1 MNKYR
6 HFVPAS
12 QEWYNSIYTYNKN
25 YPKTIPV
32 ADILLMK
39 LFKCYFNYGIRLKFK
54 PVFSHLQSYL
64 KEGLLLASPQQK
76 KGSNCNWQAGKGL
89 PRLLLSKSGGGML
102 YGKPATNKSFL
113 GAFSSAKEI
122 ATASQE
128 EPSFLRNSL
137 SNASLAR
144 EKGSGQAQLS
154 NLYRT
159 ALASSSYSKKALK
172 EGASPLPMRYRLLS
186 SKKAFLGKG
195 DLKHTNNKV
204 IITFYLYNANQ
215 MFISS
220 NFNDR
225 VKALLLP
232 NKSLKIRQGS
242 EESKA
247 VLATASARQQ
257 QPEASPGQA
266 DASARGQPMP
276 ALAVPLRGH
285 EAGLALPALGQA
297 ALALPL
303 AGKRQRVLQGQA
315 LPAQALPAQALPAML
330 TQPLVKSA
338 ASKEGASKG
347 AQLAKIILYN
357 RMLNIYE
364 FNASDEHYFSYYNTM
379 ASIIKKINI
388 VLANLNYLLAIYIY
402 ILKTKIFNN
411 YAATQSCLTK
421 IYQKINSFFFIY
433 NNLFKIKDNL
443 NNNLFNF
450 FKNRLLLNKLP
461 FLITNDILKIC
472 SASTFLEGKK
482 AVKPNQWGLMGNRA
496 QAQAQEARQA
506 QQARHAT
513 QARLEL
519 GQVEEAMSPRAQHQ
533 QESSIFNFEYYLY
546 KMSLSYLE
554 KVFLY

>member
-1 MNKYR
+1 MRGESPALPLRAARDQDVLKEGLPLAPLLIEESRQSNKCTKKSAQPLQCNKRRLALLYKCTSKARKRSNASQNNILEKVNKYR

-64 KEGLLLASPQQK
+64 KEGLLLASPADALRAQQEQK
-76 KGSNCNWQAGKGL
+76 KGSKACNWEAGGKGL
-89 PRLLLSKSGGGML
+89 PQLLLSKSGGALL

-122 ATASQE
+122 ATQE
-128 EPSFLRNSL
+128 CFLRNSL
-137 SNASLAR
+137 SNASNAR

-257 QPEASPGQA
+257 QPKREG
-266 DASARGQPMP
+266 RG
-276 ALAVPLRGH
+276 
-285 EAGLALPALGQA
+285 
-297 ALALPL
+297 
-303 AGKRQRVLQGQA
+303 GQA
-315 LPAQALPAQALPAML
+315 LA
-330 TQPLVKSA
+330 SA
-338 ASKEGASKG
+338 
-347 AQLAKIILYN
+347 
-357 RMLNIYE
+357 
-364 FNASDEHYFSYYNTM
+364 
-379 ASIIKKINI
+379 
-388 VLANLNYLLAIYIY
+388 
-402 ILKTKIFNN
+402 
-411 YAATQSCLTK
+411 
-421 IYQKINSFFFIY
+421 
-433 NNLFKIKDNL
+433 
-443 NNNLFNF
+443 
-450 FKNRLLLNKLP
+450 
-461 FLITNDILKIC
+461 
-472 SASTFLEGKK
+472 
-482 AVKPNQWGLMGNRA
+482 
-496 QAQAQEARQA
+496 
-506 QQARHAT
+506 
-513 QARLEL
+513 
-519 GQVEEAMSPRAQHQ
+519 
-533 QESSIFNFEYYLY
+533 
-546 KMSLSYLE
+546 
-554 KVFLY
+554 

>member
-1 MNKYR
+1 MRGESPALRAPRDQDVLKEGLPLAPLLIEESRQSNKCTKSAQALQCNKRRLALLYKCTSKARKRSNASQNNILEKVNKYR

-64 KEGLLLASPQQK
+64 KEGLLGNK
-76 KGSNCNWQAGKGL
+76 KGSKACNWQAGKGL
-89 PRLLLSKSGGGML
+89 PQLLLSKSGGALL

-122 ATASQE
+122 ATQE
-128 EPSFLRNSL
+128 CFLRNSL
-137 SNASLAR
+137 SNASNAR

-257 QPEASPGQA
+257 QPKREG
-266 DASARGQPMP
+266 RG
-276 ALAVPLRGH
+276 
-285 EAGLALPALGQA
+285 GLALA
-297 ALALPL
+297 
-303 AGKRQRVLQGQA
+303 
-315 LPAQALPAQALPAML
+315 
-330 TQPLVKSA
+330 SA
-338 ASKEGASKG
+338 
-347 AQLAKIILYN
+347 
-357 RMLNIYE
+357 
-364 FNASDEHYFSYYNTM
+364 
-379 ASIIKKINI
+379 
-388 VLANLNYLLAIYIY
+388 
-402 ILKTKIFNN
+402 
-411 YAATQSCLTK
+411 
-421 IYQKINSFFFIY
+421 
-433 NNLFKIKDNL
+433 
-443 NNNLFNF
+443 
-450 FKNRLLLNKLP
+450 
-461 FLITNDILKIC
+461 
-472 SASTFLEGKK
+472 
-482 AVKPNQWGLMGNRA
+482 
-496 QAQAQEARQA
+496 
-506 QQARHAT
+506 
-513 QARLEL
+513 
-519 GQVEEAMSPRAQHQ
+519 
-533 QESSIFNFEYYLY
+533 
-546 KMSLSYLE
+546 
-554 KVFLY
+554 

>member
-1 MNKYR
+1 MRGERPALPLRADQDVKEGLPLAPLLIESRQSNKCTKSAQPLNKRRLALLYKCTSLGKAKKRSNCFARSQNNILEKVNKYR

-64 KEGLLLASPQQK
+64 KEGLLLAHGLRPQPQQK
-76 KGSNCNWQAGKGL
+76 KGSKACNRQAGGKGL
-89 PRLLLSKSGGGML
+89 PQLLLSKSGGALL

-122 ATASQE
+122 ATARQE
-128 EPSFLRNSL
+128 EPCFLRNSL
-137 SNASLAR
+137 SNASNLRQGHKR
-144 EKGSGQAQLS
+144 EKGSGAAQLS

-257 QPEASPGQA
+257 QPKREG
-266 DASARGQPMP
+266 RG
-276 ALAVPLRGH
+276 
-285 EAGLALPALGQA
+285 GLAL
-297 ALALPL
+297 
-303 AGKRQRVLQGQA
+303 
-315 LPAQALPAQALPAML
+315 
-330 TQPLVKSA
+330 
-338 ASKEGASKG
+338 AS
-347 AQLAKIILYN
+347 
-357 RMLNIYE
+357 
-364 FNASDEHYFSYYNTM
+364 
-379 ASIIKKINI
+379 
-388 VLANLNYLLAIYIY
+388 
-402 ILKTKIFNN
+402 
-411 YAATQSCLTK
+411 
-421 IYQKINSFFFIY
+421 
-433 NNLFKIKDNL
+433 
-443 NNNLFNF
+443 
-450 FKNRLLLNKLP
+450 
-461 FLITNDILKIC
+461 
-472 SASTFLEGKK
+472 
-482 AVKPNQWGLMGNRA
+482 
-496 QAQAQEARQA
+496 
-506 QQARHAT
+506 
-513 QARLEL
+513 
-519 GQVEEAMSPRAQHQ
+519 
-533 QESSIFNFEYYLY
+533 
-546 KMSLSYLE
+546 
-554 KVFLY
+554 

>member
-1 MNKYR
+1 
-6 HFVPAS
+6 
-12 QEWYNSIYTYNKN
+12 
-25 YPKTIPV
+25 
-32 ADILLMK
+32 
-39 LFKCYFNYGIRLKFK
+39 
-54 PVFSHLQSYL
+54 
-64 KEGLLLASPQQK
+64 
-76 KGSNCNWQAGKGL
+76 
-89 PRLLLSKSGGGML
+89 
-102 YGKPATNKSFL
+102 
-113 GAFSSAKEI
+113 
-122 ATASQE
+122 
-128 EPSFLRNSL
+128 
-137 SNASLAR
+137 
-144 EKGSGQAQLS
+144 
-154 NLYRT
+154 
-159 ALASSSYSKKALK
+159 
-172 EGASPLPMRYRLLS
+172 
-186 SKKAFLGKG
+186 
-195 DLKHTNNKV
+195 
-204 IITFYLYNANQ
+204 
-215 MFISS
+215 
-220 NFNDR
+220 
-225 VKALLLP
+225 
-232 NKSLKIRQGS
+232 
-242 EESKA
+242 
-247 VLATASARQQ
+247 
-257 QPEASPGQA
+257 
-266 DASARGQPMP
+266 MP

-285 EAGLALPALGQA
+285 EAGQALPALGEA
-297 ALALPL
+297 ALALPH
-303 AGKRQRVLQGQA
+303 AGRQRVLQGQA
-315 LPAQALPAQALPAML
+315 LPGQAKPGQAKPALH
-330 TQPLVKSA
+330 TQLVKSA
-338 ASKEGASKG
+338 ASKEGAKG

-411 YAATQSCLTK
+411 YAAQQSCLTK

>member
-1 MNKYR
+1 MRGERPALPLRADQDVKEGLPLAPLLIESRQSNKCTKSAQPLNKRRLALLYKCTSLGKAKKRSNCFARSQNNILEKVNKYR

-64 KEGLLLASPQQK
+64 KEGLLLASPASQEQK
-76 KGSNCNWQAGKGL
+76 KGSKACNRQAGKGL
-89 PRLLLSKSGGGML
+89 PQLLLSKSGGALL

-257 QPEASPGQA
+257 QPKREG
-266 DASARGQPMP
+266 RG
-276 ALAVPLRGH
+276 
-285 EAGLALPALGQA
+285 GLAL
-297 ALALPL
+297 
-303 AGKRQRVLQGQA
+303 
-315 LPAQALPAQALPAML
+315 
-330 TQPLVKSA
+330 
-338 ASKEGASKG
+338 AS
-347 AQLAKIILYN
+347 
-357 RMLNIYE
+357 
-364 FNASDEHYFSYYNTM
+364 
-379 ASIIKKINI
+379 
-388 VLANLNYLLAIYIY
+388 
-402 ILKTKIFNN
+402 
-411 YAATQSCLTK
+411 
-421 IYQKINSFFFIY
+421 
-433 NNLFKIKDNL
+433 
-443 NNNLFNF
+443 
-450 FKNRLLLNKLP
+450 
-461 FLITNDILKIC
+461 
-472 SASTFLEGKK
+472 
-482 AVKPNQWGLMGNRA
+482 
-496 QAQAQEARQA
+496 
-506 QQARHAT
+506 
-513 QARLEL
+513 
-519 GQVEEAMSPRAQHQ
+519 
-533 QESSIFNFEYYLY
+533 
-546 KMSLSYLE
+546 
-554 KVFLY
+554 

>member
-1 MNKYR
+1 MPLLIEESRLSNKCTKSAQAEQCNKRRLALLYKCTSKGKRSNCFARSQNNILEKVNKYR

-257 QPEASPGQA
+257 QPKREG
-266 DASARGQPMP
+266 RG
-276 ALAVPLRGH
+276 
-285 EAGLALPALGQA
+285 GLAL
-297 ALALPL
+297 
-303 AGKRQRVLQGQA
+303 
-315 LPAQALPAQALPAML
+315 
-330 TQPLVKSA
+330 
-338 ASKEGASKG
+338 AS
-347 AQLAKIILYN
+347 
-357 RMLNIYE
+357 
-364 FNASDEHYFSYYNTM
+364 
-379 ASIIKKINI
+379 
-388 VLANLNYLLAIYIY
+388 
-402 ILKTKIFNN
+402 
-411 YAATQSCLTK
+411 
-421 IYQKINSFFFIY
+421 
-433 NNLFKIKDNL
+433 
-443 NNNLFNF
+443 
-450 FKNRLLLNKLP
+450 
-461 FLITNDILKIC
+461 
-472 SASTFLEGKK
+472 
-482 AVKPNQWGLMGNRA
+482 
-496 QAQAQEARQA
+496 
-506 QQARHAT
+506 
-513 QARLEL
+513 
-519 GQVEEAMSPRAQHQ
+519 
-533 QESSIFNFEYYLY
+533 
-546 KMSLSYLE
+546 
-554 KVFLY
+554 